1 MPGGNKKPCI
11 LKKIVLVVALFEKY
25 DLLLL
30 PGIKDWVSLLKSL
43 KIFLKL
49 FPLRISSFF
58 VQCRIYLVKIP
69 LNFNFYKSE
78 AESKQ

>member
-49 FPLRISSFF
+49 FPLRISSFCA
-58 VQCRIYLVKIP
+58 V
-69 LNFNFYKSE
+69 
-78 AESKQ
+78 